1 MNLPFSRFFSAVV
14 IANFLTLALMN
25 LLQLPVYTAV
35 FVYAGSVL
43 AGLHLLSRLR
53 LRSVRSP
60 LDKTSLWIAIGAL
73 VLLTVPRL
81 VYALQWL
88 PNTEVRVIGDDYA
101 HLAELAAMVY
111 SNSYPLRSPPSPDFL
126 FSFYYASFYPPAVI
140 FMALPFLTLKDAL
153 IAGNFFYHLLILFS
167 IVEAGHLF
175 FRGKW
180 QIRWFVFLLTFFS
193 GLDWLTKPLQLTTTY
208 EWWQKDFFAANTQI
222 SSFYT
227 GMYWTV
233 HHVVGFWAVVM
244 AAVWLFY
251 SYVPRFY
258 RVRNRAGMRS
268 GERAVVV
275 TGDSTAPDL
284 MPLPF
289 PRFHVQGR
297 WPKPL
302 AISLLAAG
310 AFYCSPFSVLALPFF
325 AVLHWRLIWRHV
337 VRTWMFAY
345 AAVLAAVPLFLFLHR
360 QAESALEPSTFRW
373 QVTGDFWLDKLISLP
388 VWLLLV
394 PLVEFAGIP
403 FLLLLVVRRMTPLDR
418 RYFAMT
424 VPFYL
429 IIYVAAFS
437 NTGNF
442 SMRGM
447 FLPTFVLFYLFAK
460 YSPALAARL
469 GFREEGGLP
478 GRGGASRKWLLGALT
493 ALFVIAGSVGAF
505 KMGGA
510 MLNIGWLNTSVP
522 YRMSGEPLPK
532 ELTYPYRDL
541 VFDRSVTTYTPTDA
555 DRKGRAKYNVEKL
568 MDGLPVADMSL
579 WERELMRYPRTG
591 LY

>member
-1 MNLPFSRFFSAVV
+1 MSNSVRRNLLGNLPFSRFFSAVV
-14 IANFLTLALMN
+14 IANFLTLALLN
-25 LLQLPVYTAV
+25 LLQLPVYMAV
-35 FVYAGSVL
+35 FVYAGSLL

-53 LRSVRSP
+53 LRTARFP
-60 LDKTSLWIAIGAL
+60 LDRTSVWIAVGAL

-88 PNTEVRVIGDDYA
+88 PDTEVRVIGDDYA
-101 HLAELAAMVY
+101 HLAELAAMVF

-153 IAGNFFYHLLILFS
+153 IAGNLFYHLLILFS
-167 IVEAGHLF
+167 IVEVGHLF
-175 FRGKW
+175 FRGKG
-180 QIRWFVFLLTFFS
+180 QIRWFVFLFTFFS

-208 EWWQKDFFAANTQI
+208 EWWQKDFFGANTQI

-227 GMYWTV
+227 GMYWTI
-233 HHVVGFWAVVM
+233 HHVVGFWAIVM

-251 SYVPRFY
+251 SFTPR
-258 RVRNRAGMRS
+258 RGPVADALGSVGAPTVRE
-268 GERAVVV
+268 ERR
-275 TGDSTAPDL
+275 G
-284 MPLPF
+284 
-289 PRFHVQGR
+289 

-310 AFYCSPFSVLALPFF
+310 AFYCSPFSVLPLPFF

-345 AAVLAAVPLFLFLHR
+345 AAVLAAIPLFLFLHR
-360 QAESALEPSTFRW
+360 QAESALEPSTFHL
-373 QVTGDFWLDKLISLP
+373 QVTGDFWLDKLLSLP
-388 VWLLLV
+388 VFLLLV

-403 FLLLLVVRRMTPLDR
+403 FLLLLVLRRMTPLDR

-424 VPFYL
+424 VPFFL
-429 IIYVAAFS
+429 IIYVVAFS

-469 GFREEGGLP
+469 GFRE
-478 GRGGASRKWLLGALT
+478 ASRKPPGSGC
-493 ALFVIAGSVGAF
+493 FVWQPPYLSSPPASVHSRWAGPCCASAGS
-505 KMGGA
+505 
-510 MLNIGWLNTSVP
+510 TRP
-522 YRMSGEPLPK
+522 C
-532 ELTYPYRDL
+532 
-541 VFDRSVTTYTPTDA
+541 PTA
-555 DRKGRAKYNVEKL
+555 
-568 MDGLPVADMSL
+568 
-579 WERELMRYPRTG
+579 
-591 LY
+591 